1 MTEESITPESVIE
14 FVERERV
21 AVAHDEHATEA
32 LSIEERVERGDAIQ
46 GLTITDAS
54 RDHLVLR
61 CLTND
66 SRLRIGD
73 RIILQSAQGRFTA
86 TIADLRDNG
95 CEVHLQSGQ
104 GTGAVRAGAW
114 TARAL
119 PVDVSALVVACLRKL
134 QPGAPGWSFFRVCS
148 NTSIANVPA
157 SPEVSADRRLAVAA
171 AVLAGQG
178 LDASQEAAFLRCLE
192 LPHAFAVQGPPG
204 TGKTRVLALVAEGLA
219 RMGKRTLVVAPT
231 HQAVNNALSAIRR
244 SFPARRT
251 LKVGDELRRESL
263 DPGVECHLFE
273 DGTRQ
278 SGTPVS
284 SDTITGMTFV
294 SALHHLILRRSGLAP
309 NVILIEEAGQLPL
322 AAGLCVGLIGAGS
335 TVMFGDDLQ
344 MPPVFPAA
352 IAAEPLATSL
362 LGHFRASR
370 PHAISMLQIT
380 YRLNREL
387 CNVISRVFYGS
398 ALQSS
403 TDASSRRFTIDLAGH
418 APAAPI
424 ARALSADA
432 SFVWVRSSPADAQQ
446 ANVAEARFVAT
457 IVHTCLAAGLAH
469 DSVAVVT
476 PFRRQ
481 AALIRRT
488 VQSRLPAGSRLP
500 IIDTVERVQGL
511 TVELVVVS
519 LCASAPAY
527 VQSIASFLCSPNR
540 LNVAVSRARTKA
552 ILVASSTLAEVKPA
566 ECDSGSDFGPWRRL
580 LEMASARIVI

>member
-1 MTEESITPESVIE
+1 VTEESITPERVLE
-14 FVERERV
+14 FTQRERA
-21 AVAHDEHATEA
+21 AVALDEHATEA
-32 LSIEERVERGDAIQ
+32 LSIEELVERGDAIQ
-46 GLTITDAS
+46 GLTITDSS
-54 RDHLVLR
+54 RDHVTLR
-61 CLTND
+61 CSAND

-73 RIILQSAQGRFTA
+73 RVILQSAQGRFTG
-86 TIADLRDNG
+86 TIADLRDDG
-95 CEVHLQSGQ
+95 CEVHLQSVQ
-104 GTGAVRAGAW
+104 GTGEARAGAW

-119 PVDVSALVVACLRKL
+119 PVDVSALVMACVRKL
-134 QPGAPGWSFFRVCS
+134 QPGAPGWSFFRTCS
-148 NTSIANVPA
+148 DTSLTSVPA
-157 SPEVSADRRLAVAA
+157 SPEVSSGRRSAVAT

-178 LDASQEAAFLRCLE
+178 LDASQEASFLSCLE

-204 TGKTRVLALVAEGLA
+204 TGKTRVLALVAEALA

-231 HQAVNNALSAIRR
+231 HQAVNNALSTIRR

-251 LKVGDELRRESL
+251 VKVGDELRRESL
-263 DPGVECHLFE
+263 EPGVECHLFE

-278 SGTPVS
+278 SGTTAS
-284 SDTITGMTFV
+284 SDSITGMTFV
-294 SALHHLILRRSGLAP
+294 AALQHLILRRSGLAP

-322 AAGLCVGLIGAGS
+322 AYGLCAGLIGAGS
-335 TVMFGDDLQ
+335 TLMFGDDLQ

-352 IAAEPLATSL
+352 VADEPLATSL
-362 LGHFRASR
+362 LGHFRTLR
-370 PHAISMLQIT
+370 PQAVSMLQIT
-380 YRLNREL
+380 YRLNHEL
-387 CNVISRVFYGS
+387 GNVISRVFYAS

-403 TDASSRRFTIDLAGH
+403 TDASSRRFAIDLAGH
-418 APAAPI
+418 APQTPI

-432 SFVWVRSSPADAQQ
+432 SLVWVRSSPADAQQ

-481 AALIRRT
+481 AALIRRA
-488 VQSRLPAGSRLP
+488 VQSRLPARSRLP

-552 ILVASSTLAEVKPA
+552 ILVASSTLAEVEPA
-566 ECDSGSDFGPWRRL
+566 EWDSRSDFGPWRRL